1 MKTFKIARLVRDGRQ
16 DGFDLVIETTDGSSI
31 ELRIPADRLN
41 QAIASFV
48 VGESQLSNRPAPTE
62 PRANEAVT
70 AIPLM
75 VDQLSTKAE
84 TADHAIIFA
93 HSGHLTFALHMRPT
107 ALQPLAEQVQR
118 EVEAIEVAAR
128 NRH

>member
-41 QAIASFV
+41 QAIASLV
-48 VGESQLSNRPAPTE
+48 AGERQLSNRPAPVA
-62 PRANEAVT
+62 PQANEAKT
-70 AIPLM
+70 AISVV
-75 VDQLSTKAE
+75 VDQLSSKAE

-93 HSGHLTFALHMRPT
+93 DSGHLTFALHMHP
-107 ALQPLAEQVQR
+107 ALLAPLSEQVQR
-118 EVEAIEVAAR
+118 EIEAIEVAAR
-128 NRH
+128 SRH